1 MLKTSNMVYKT
12 LVVGVIILFIGVCI
26 QPSIAIVQRDKI
38 SRDYVDIKIDVCG
51 LPGIKPYTIQ
61 LTKEQAIVIENYFD
75 LINEQFEKA
84 NTREEAK
91 AILNDVFIKLDE
103 HGLLGGLSIKQAQM
117 LVTGN
122 YENSRVMEVLEN
134 LLKKNQRLNDDNSNY
149 LCLVAGR
156 ATYISCSGL
165 IQTVL
170 TAFFGAFAL
179 LADFF
184 YSILPNAPG
193 WFFILFSILT
203 VLSALNPIPFINP
216 LAIAYSL
223 GFGLRLDYPKVDDLS
238 SGYKTNTNAQFFPSK
253 GFINSYGQNGNI
265 DWIGEFWGQGEYI
278 PSLLNPM
285 WGSSPIGITG
295 FTGLKIMFN
304 PENGDTFFIGSALK
318 VQIGDDF
325 P

>member
-1 MLKTSNMVYKT
+1 MKKIIL
-12 LVVGVIILFIGVCI
+12 VGVIALFFGVCI
-26 QPSIAIVQRDKI
+26 QPSIAIVQRDEI

-61 LTKEQAIVIENYFD
+61 LTKEQAVLIENYFD
-75 LINEQFEKA
+75 LINKRFEKV

-91 AILNDVFIKLDE
+91 AILNDVVIKLDE
-103 HGLLGGLSIKQAQM
+103 HGLLGGLSIKQAQK

-134 LLKKNQRLNDDNSNY
+134 LFKENPRLIDDNSNY

-156 ATYISCSGL
+156 ATYTSCSGL

-170 TAFFGAFAL
+170 TAFFGAL
-179 LADFF
+179 GYLAFF
-184 YSILPNAPG
+184 MYCIFPGAPG

-203 VLSALNPIPFINP
+203 VSSALNPVPYINP

-223 GFGLRLDYPKVDDLS
+223 GFGLRLDFPKIDDLS
-238 SGYKTNTNAQFFPSK
+238 PGYKTNTNAQFFPSK

-265 DWIGEFWGQGEYI
+265 DWIGEFWGQGDYI

-285 WGSSPIGITG
+285 WGSSPVGIAG

-304 PENGDTFFIGSALK
+304 PDNGDTFFIGSALK